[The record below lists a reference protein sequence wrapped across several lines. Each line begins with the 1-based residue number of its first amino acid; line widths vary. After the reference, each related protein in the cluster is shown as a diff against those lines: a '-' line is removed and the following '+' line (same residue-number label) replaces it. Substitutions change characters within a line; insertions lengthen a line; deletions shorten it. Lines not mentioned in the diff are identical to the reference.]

1 MNIAPL
7 AIYTVL
13 GLLLSIGLQSL
24 AICGCWADAETRTAR
39 QFAIVL
45 VAQ

>member
-24 AICGCWADAETRTAR
+24 AIWLLG
-39 QFAIVL
+39 
-45 VAQ
+45 

>member
-13 GLLLSIGLQSL
+13 GLLLGIGVQSL
-24 AICGCWADAETRTAR
+24 AIWLLG
-39 QFAIVL
+39 
-45 VAQ
+45 